1 MFKPRDY
8 QDIISND
15 AVEILRQKK
24 IVYLCM
30 AVFFIKSL
38 YYNLFFVYLYLQS
51 LTCKGKYLV

>member
-8 QDIISND
+8 QDRISND

-30 AVFFIKSL
+30 AFF
-38 YYNLFFVYLYLQS
+38 YLKV
-51 LTCKGKYLV
+51 CIII